1 MATSASRTRKLRRHE
16 EEPTD
21 SAGGKPKNIV
31 QWLLLYPAFGVAL
44 LSAGPQWYDRI
55 GAYVQKTG
63 GNSLVEAKQ
72 QNALWRKNIACL
84 GAPSAWFQST
94 TNIKI
99 DATICET
106 GDIFVQAMTPDNTPH
121 MSWIAIDEVVK
132 NAAPA
137 GNAIIPSANA
147 ASTAVLLRAGMTPAT
162 NPLFHKAQGPE
173 VLCQRFID
181 DRHVLR
187 RVRTPQ
193 GCFDEIIDT
202 YNGSIVQRKPA
213 PCAPEC
219 G

>member
-1 MATSASRTRKLRRHE
+1 MTTSAPRTRKFRRHE

-44 LSAGPQWYDRI
+44 LTAGPQWYDRVGGFI
-55 GAYVQKTG
+55 QKKG
-63 GNSLVEAKQ
+63 SSLSESNH

-84 GAPSAWFQST
+84 GGPSAWFQST

-99 DATICET
+99 DATICDS
-106 GDIFVQAMTPDNTPH
+106 GDIFVQALTPDNTPH
-121 MSWIAIDEVVK
+121 IAWVALDDVVK
-132 NAAPA
+132 NAAPS
-137 GNAIIPSANA
+137 GNAVVPSANA
-147 ASTAVLLRAGMTPAT
+147 ATSGIAPAA
-162 NPLFHKAQGPE
+162 NPLFHKAQLE

-181 DRHVLR
+181 DRHVMR
-187 RVRTPQ
+187 RVRTPD

-202 YNGSIVQRKPA
+202 FTNAVVKRTPA
-213 PCAPEC
+213 PCAPQC